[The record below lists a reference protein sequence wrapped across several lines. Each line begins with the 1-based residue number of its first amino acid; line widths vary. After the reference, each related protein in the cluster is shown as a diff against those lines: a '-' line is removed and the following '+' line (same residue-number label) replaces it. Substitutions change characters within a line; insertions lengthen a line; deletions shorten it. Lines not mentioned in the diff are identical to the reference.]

1 MKTYRIVYLPTGR
14 EEARISAK
22 SELSAK
28 RKHGY
33 RNWSLYLVEA
43 V

>member
-14 EEARISAK
+14 EEARIEAK
-22 SELSAK
+22 SVLAAK

-33 RNWSLYLVEA
+33 RNWAFYLVEE